1 MIYVP
6 KARWLNADMTERG
19 RLDDTG
25 LAVDLSTDAVA
36 RATLT
41 IPTKGEV
48 PAIHDFIELYTL
60 YGSAGI
66 FRVVSYGHTIGQNAI
81 LQLMGAVDTLSD
93 NVYQQSA
100 DSEASKTAAQWI
112 ADILGRQTTAYW
124 QAGDCALNVSV
135 KLRPNYQTLWTML
148 ENVRKARSGYWWVAD
163 YTTTPWTLHLRQM
176 PSVVASECRIPRN
189 ISSAQISITDD
200 ELCNKLYATYTPA
213 EGNSSLSVY
222 ENSTSQ
228 STYGLREKCTD
239 IKWTD
244 IPEGMTLAEYA
255 AMLMEQHA
263 NPTASVQ
270 INAVDLHEATGDN
283 FDKIT
288 LGSLCRAYLPGLP
301 APLEE
306 RVVKLS
312 WPNARQEPE
321 NIRFNLS
328 NAIQPFTN
336 GLNIMKKAASGMG
349 GGGAGK
355 GAKEPLEGW
364 SMILTKTIEAT
375 EGSGILQMWQSGI
388 DMTAEGGVKIFSLE
402 QGYNS
407 LYGGINVQKGRIDL
421 VVEGEGTSASIRIAA
436 ITDAINTSE
445 VTINADRITLSS
457 NNKLGG
463 IVYVDNGDLIVDGD
477 IVSGSNFGIYA
488 GGGFFTESNSK
499 FEGNLVIDGGDLDL
513 INDATLKSGGT
524 AIDPITTITL
534 TPPAS
539 GSNNY
544 TLSWTSLD
552 AGHSGSGT
560 FSRAVSSFTG
570 TWTGG
575 GLDVLASPQAQHYYD
590 WIKGGTASWSGTT
603 ATVDILHSTT
613 PQTEQS
619 FTSTGQHVTV
629 NVASKLEAGSG
640 GPSPDPY
647 TPSTGKIGFS
657 SFTVTGGGVGSI
669 DPSQDIV
676 IGSYNN
682 SPTEPSVGVTANLMR
697 DTILAAQRNHN
708 WFRFKVTINGVSGEK
723 YYKFKFD

>member
-25 LAVDLSTDAVA
+25 LAIDLSTDAVA
-36 RATLT
+36 KATLT

-100 DSEASKTAAQWI
+100 DGEVSKTAAQWI

-200 ELCNKLYATYTPA
+200 ELCNKLYATYTP
-213 EGNSSLSVY
+213 ETGNSSLSVY

-255 AMLMEQHA
+255 AVLMEQHA

-328 NAIQPFTN
+328 NAIQPFTG

-407 LYGGINVQKGRIDL
+407 LYGGINVQAGRIDL
-421 VVEGEGTSASIRIAA
+421 VVEGEGSSARIKIEA
-436 ITDAINTSE
+436 ITNDLNDSQVYIE
-445 VTINADRITLSS
+445 ADRITLNGNTTTQGLTIADVMSVTASNGVIINKDLTLALGVLSNGTITSEAGFVAEDSNVRAEQYVIAESGFKTSS
-457 NNKLGG
+457 TGNTATWQDQYVITSVTASSTPSVKLEK
-463 IVYVDNGDLIVDGD
+463 V
-477 IVSGSNFGIYA
+477 
-488 GGGFFTESNSK
+488 GGGNW
-499 FEGNLVIDGGDLDL
+499 DG
-513 INDATLKSGGT
+513 TV
-524 AIDPITTITL
+524 
-534 TPPAS
+534 
-539 GSNNY
+539 
-544 TLSWTSLD
+544 
-552 AGHSGSGT
+552 
-560 FSRAVSSFTG
+560 VSSVG
-570 TWTGG
+570 
-575 GLDVLASPQAQHYYD
+575 
-590 WIKGGTASWSGTT
+590 KSGTT
-603 ATVDILHSTT
+603 I
-613 PQTEQS
+613 
-619 FTSTGQHVTV
+619 
-629 NVASKLEAGSG
+629 
-640 GPSPDPY
+640 
-647 TPSTGKIGFS
+647 
-657 SFTVTGGGVGSI
+657 
-669 DPSQDIV
+669 
-676 IGSYNN
+676 
-682 SPTEPSVGVTANLMR
+682 
-697 DTILAAQRNHN
+697 
-708 WFRFKVTINGVSGEK
+708 
-723 YYKFKFD
+723 YYLGHT

>member
-25 LAVDLSTDAVA
+25 LAIDLSTDAVA

-100 DSEASKTAAQWI
+100 DGEVSKTAAQWI

-148 ENVRKARSGYWWVAD
+148 ENVRKARNGYWWVAD

-176 PSVVASECRIPRN
+176 PSAVASECRIPRN

-200 ELCNKLYATYTPA
+200 ELCNKLYATYTP
-213 EGNSSLSVY
+213 ETGNSSLSVY

-328 NAIQPFTN
+328 NAIQPFTG

-407 LYGGINVQKGRIDL
+407 LYGGINIQAGRIDL
-421 VVEGEGTSASIRIAA
+421 VVEGEGSTARIKIEA
-436 ITDAINTSE
+436 ITDDLNDSQVYIE
-445 VTINADRITLSS
+445 ADRITLNGSTTTQGMTVADAMSVTASNGVIINKDLTLALGMLSNGTITSEAGFVAESS
-457 NNKLGG
+457 N
-463 IVYVDNGDLIVDGD
+463 VRAEQYVIAE
-477 IVSGSNFGIYA
+477 SGFKTSS
-488 GGGFFTESNSK
+488 T
-499 FEGNLVIDGGDLDL
+499 GN
-513 INDATLKSGGT
+513 
-524 AIDPITTITL
+524 
-534 TPPAS
+534 
-539 GSNNY
+539 
-544 TLSWTSLD
+544 
-552 AGHSGSGT
+552 
-560 FSRAVSSFTG
+560 
-570 TWTGG
+570 
-575 GLDVLASPQAQHYYD
+575 
-590 WIKGGTASWSGTT
+590 T
-603 ATVDILHSTT
+603 ATWQDQYVI
-613 PQTEQS
+613 
-619 FTSTGQHVTV
+619 TSVS
-629 NVASKLEAGSG
+629 AS
-640 GPSPDPY
+640 Y
-647 TPSTGKIGFS
+647 TPSVKLEKVAGGNWDG
-657 SFTVTGGGVGSI
+657 TVVS
-669 DPSQDIV
+669 
-676 IGSYNN
+676 
-682 SPTEPSVGVTANLMR
+682 SVGKTGT
-697 DTILAAQRNHN
+697 TI
-708 WFRFKVTINGVSGEK
+708 
-723 YYKFKFD
+723 YYLGHT

>member
-1 MIYVP
+1 
-6 KARWLNADMTERG
+6 
-19 RLDDTG
+19 
-25 LAVDLSTDAVA
+25 
-36 RATLT
+36 
-41 IPTKGEV
+41 
-48 PAIHDFIELYTL
+48 
-60 YGSAGI
+60 
-66 FRVVSYGHTIGQNAI
+66 
-81 LQLMGAVDTLSD
+81 
-93 NVYQQSA
+93 
-100 DSEASKTAAQWI
+100 
-112 ADILGRQTTAYW
+112 
-124 QAGDCALNVSV
+124 
-135 KLRPNYQTLWTML
+135 ML
-148 ENVRKARSGYWWVAD
+148 ENVRKARNGYWWVAD

-270 INAVDLHEATGDN
+270 INAVDLHEATRDN

-288 LGSLCRAYLPGLP
+288 LGSLCCAYLPGLP

-328 NAIQPFTN
+328 NAIQPFTG

-407 LYGGINVQKGRIDL
+407 LYGGINIQAGRIDL
-421 VVEGEGTSASIRIAA
+421 VVEGEGSTARIKIEA
-436 ITDAINTSE
+436 ITDDLNDSQVYIE
-445 VTINADRITLSS
+445 ADRITLNGSTTTQGMTVADAMSVTASNGVIINKDLTLALGMLSNGTITSEAGFVAESS
-457 NNKLGG
+457 N
-463 IVYVDNGDLIVDGD
+463 VRAEQYVIAE
-477 IVSGSNFGIYA
+477 SGFKTSS
-488 GGGFFTESNSK
+488 T
-499 FEGNLVIDGGDLDL
+499 GN
-513 INDATLKSGGT
+513 
-524 AIDPITTITL
+524 
-534 TPPAS
+534 
-539 GSNNY
+539 
-544 TLSWTSLD
+544 
-552 AGHSGSGT
+552 
-560 FSRAVSSFTG
+560 
-570 TWTGG
+570 
-575 GLDVLASPQAQHYYD
+575 
-590 WIKGGTASWSGTT
+590 T
-603 ATVDILHSTT
+603 ATWQDQYVI
-613 PQTEQS
+613 
-619 FTSTGQHVTV
+619 TSVS
-629 NVASKLEAGSG
+629 AS
-640 GPSPDPY
+640 Y
-647 TPSTGKIGFS
+647 TPSVKLEKVAGGNWDG
-657 SFTVTGGGVGSI
+657 TVVS
-669 DPSQDIV
+669 
-676 IGSYNN
+676 
-682 SPTEPSVGVTANLMR
+682 SVGKTGT
-697 DTILAAQRNHN
+697 TI
-708 WFRFKVTINGVSGEK
+708 
-723 YYKFKFD
+723 YYLGHT

>member
-1 MIYVP
+1 MLGLIYVP

-25 LAVDLSTDAVA
+25 LAIDLSTDAVA

-100 DSEASKTAAQWI
+100 DSEVSKTAAQWI

-124 QAGDCALNVSV
+124 QAGDCALNVPV

-148 ENVRKARSGYWWVAD
+148 ENVRKARNGYWWVAD

-200 ELCNKLYATYTPA
+200 ELCNKLYATYTP
-213 EGNSSLSVY
+213 ETDNSSLSVY

-244 IPEGMTLAEYA
+244 IPEGMTLSEYA

-328 NAIQPFTN
+328 NAIQPFTG

-388 DMTAEGGVKIFSLE
+388 DMTADGGVKIFSLE

-421 VVEGEGTSASIRIAA
+421 VVEGEGASASIRIAA
-436 ITDAINTSE
+436 ITDAINDPTSE
-445 VTINADRITLSS
+445 VTITADKISLDGSTTIGDVFSVVQGSIVSTSDIAAPDFIIDDAQAGTSDSAKEMFEELF
-457 NNKLGG
+457 G
-463 IVYVDNGDLIVDGD
+463 IVSVT
-477 IVSGSNFGIYA
+477 GI
-488 GGGFFTESNSK
+488 S
-499 FEGNLVIDGGDLDL
+499 
-513 INDATLKSGGT
+513 
-524 AIDPITTITL
+524 L
-534 TPPAS
+534 TPPAQ
-539 GSNNY
+539 GSNDY
-544 TLSWTSLD
+544 TLAWD
-552 AGHSGSGT
+552 FVDGSSDSAT

-629 NVASKLEAGSG
+629 NVASKLEAGSASNDG
-640 GPSPDPY
+640 TYYPSGDN
-647 TPSTGKIGFS
+647 IGFS
-657 SFTVTGGGVGSI
+657 SFTVSGGGGGSI
-669 DPSQDIV
+669 DPSQDIG